1 MKNLWPF
8 SFFFLFYG
16 AIASYAPYTVL
27 YMQSIDLSGA
37 QIGTLTGI
45 LPLVALVSVPFL
57 TRIADQSQRHGTV
70 LGLALGMT
78 IVSLILWPFLK
89 TYSLLFSLAI
99 LLYLFFPTIIPLSD
113 SAAMFML
120 ADRKE
125 MYGRLR
131 LGGTIGFGIMATI
144 VGVLVQRFGLQI
156 AFWTA
161 AGLLFIGFLI
171 SRKLAHGSELERSET
186 GQASLRTM
194 LKDPRWLLFL
204 TLAFTSG
211 MAFAGINTYFFP
223 FMKGMGANESIMGLI
238 LTIGTLAEIPAL
250 LFVNR
255 LIRRFKPYGLMVF
268 AMTAT
273 GLRLLGYAVAGDPS
287 FVMIIQNLNGLSF
300 PIAAVAG
307 VSFAEENA
315 PEGLRSSAQGLVN
328 AMMMGFG
335 SAVGGFSGGILLEK
349 IGGHGLYLVFGILVF
364 SVLALVAG
372 LWKLLPQDRAD
383 RNSASTA
390 LD

>member
-1 MKNLWPF
+1 MKRIWPF

-27 YMQSIDLSGA
+27 YLQSVELSGA
-37 QIGTLTGI
+37 QIGTLTGT
-45 LPLVALVSVPFL
+45 LPLVALVSAPFW
-57 TRIADQSQRHGTV
+57 TRIADRSQRHRLV
-70 LGLALGMT
+70 LGIALSVT
-78 IVSLILWPFLK
+78 IVSLVLWPLLK
-89 TYSLLFSLAI
+89 TYYLIFSLAI
-99 LLYLFFPTIIPLSD
+99 LLYLFSPTIIPLSD

-131 LGGTIGFGIMATI
+131 LGGTIGFGIMASI
-144 VGVLVQRFGLQI
+144 VGVLVQRFGLTI

-171 SRKLAHGSELERSET
+171 SQKLEHTGELEGGGS
-186 GQASLRTM
+186 GQSGLRTM
-194 LKDPRWLLFL
+194 LKNPRWLLFL

-211 MAFAGINTYFFP
+211 MAFAAINTYFFP

-238 LTIGTLAEIPAL
+238 LTIGTVAEIPAL

-255 LIRRFKPYGLMVF
+255 LLLRFKPYGLMIF
-268 AMTAT
+268 AMAAT
-273 GLRLLGYAVAGDPS
+273 GLRLLGYAVAGDPI
-287 FVMIIQNLNGLSF
+287 FVMIVQNLNGITF
-300 PIAAVAG
+300 PIIAVAG

-315 PEGLRSSAQGLVN
+315 PEGLRSSAQGLFN
-328 AMMMGFG
+328 AMMFGFG

-349 IGGHGLYLVFGILVF
+349 IGGQGLYLVFGILVF
-364 SVLALVAG
+364 SVLALVVSI
-372 LWKLLPQDRAD
+372 WKILPQ
-383 RNSASTA
+383 NGEE
-390 LD
+390 